1 MSKDLIAQLKQLK
14 HGEVKP
20 SEAWL
25 KNNRAVLLSQIK
37 NTVSNQN
44 SKINLEN
51 VWNAMALFMPR
62 PVVFN
67 VVRPMAVLLVVS
79 IVATSGWITGV
90 DAAYNALPGDWL
102 YPAKR
107 AAEKTQVVMAAIV
120 GAKKAETKLHAEF
133 AKRRADETKQILNGN
148 DPGKQAKAQ
157 ETVSD
162 LKIEIASV
170 NQKLDEI
177 KSDSTKNVT
186 ADVVKDV
193 KQDTDSVKNT
203 LQEVKTSLLA
213 TAAQNTST
221 TPATNAAAQTVQAV
235 SEVKDLAKDA
245 SVKAVEVMVT
255 KHLEGDVSV
264 SVDDVKKEINTTLQ
278 SNATDA
284 AQSSNSV
291 DKIKDVVNAAKTQAA
306 DLSADKSSNT
316 SSTVALTQK
325 ISEISTATNVAVAQ
339 TKTAVET
346 TDQAVAKGVDSLNKG
361 DLAQAIQAVKDVNN
375 VTKEAEKISDKTIV
389 NAAQLVPVSPVVAA
403 VDSSKDVKVI
413 FSTSTSSTPEIKV
426 ILTPATST
434 INNST
439 TTTKKEKK

>member
-1 MSKDLIAQLKQLK
+1 MSQDLIAQLKQLK

-25 KNNRAVLLSQIK
+25 KNNRALLLSQIK
-37 NTVSNQN
+37 NTVSDQN

-90 DAAYNALPGDWL
+90 DAAYNSLPGDWL
-102 YPAKR
+102 YGAKR
-107 AAEKTQVVMAAIV
+107 AAEKTQVAMAVMV

-133 AKRRADETKQILNGN
+133 AKRRADETKQILNSN

-157 ETVSD
+157 ETVND

-177 KSDSTKNVT
+177 KSDVSKNVT

-203 LQEVKTSLLA
+203 LQEVKTSLLSI
-213 TAAQNTST
+213 AAQNTST
-221 TPATNAAAQTVQAV
+221 TPATDAAVQTVQAV

-255 KHLEGDVSV
+255 KHLEGDASV
-264 SVDDVKKEINTTLQ
+264 SVADVKKEINTTLQ
-278 SNATDA
+278 SGATDA
-284 AQSSNSV
+284 AQSNSSV

-306 DLSADKSSNT
+306 DLSANKTNNANT
-316 SSTVALTQK
+316 TAALTQK

-346 TDQAVAKGVDSLNKG
+346 TDQAVAKAVDSLNKG
-361 DLAQAIQAVKDVNN
+361 DLNQAVKAMKDVNN
-375 VTKEAEKISDKTIV
+375 VTKEAEKIYDKTIV
-389 NAAQLVPVSPVVAA
+389 SAAQLVPVSPVVAA
-403 VDSSKDVKVI
+403 DSSKDIKVVI
-413 FSTSTSSTPEIKV
+413 STSTSSTPEIKV
-426 ILTPATST
+426 ILAPATST
-434 INNST
+434 INNP
-439 TTTKKEKK
+439 KIEKK